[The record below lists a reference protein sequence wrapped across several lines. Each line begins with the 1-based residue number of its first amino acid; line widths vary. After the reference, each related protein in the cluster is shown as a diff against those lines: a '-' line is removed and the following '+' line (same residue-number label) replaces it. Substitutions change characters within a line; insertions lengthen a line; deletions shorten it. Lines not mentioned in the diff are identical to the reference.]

1 MWVPKPELGNQINIH
16 GSQNIG
22 IGGFPRVSYNPYF
35 SSPSLIVLALF
46 SSFVR
51 TIIGLMDSRVYSS
64 FSLRNTL
71 CPILALGALFL
82 LCGCGT
88 TRIRS
93 ATQQLLSSAAVDS
106 TISQIDFRDLAG
118 KKVFLDTKY
127 MRAVKGV
134 GFVNADYI
142 TSSLRQQMMAAELL
156 LQDKLEDAEY
166 VVEARVGALGTNRH
180 EVTYGMPQNA
190 SLTNMIN
197 TASSMVPTMPSVP
210 TLPEMSFAKKNDER
224 ASAKI
229 SVFAYHRES
238 KRAVW
243 QSGVSQATSTA
254 KDTWIFGAGP
264 FQSGSIYNGTQ
275 FAGNKI
281 RLPFLKKN
289 AEKNRISLVN
299 YEEEVHFKEV
309 DEVAKKPPAEKPPEK

>member
-1 MWVPKPELGNQINIH
+1 MDY
-16 GSQNIG
+16 
-22 IGGFPRVSYNPYF
+22 RV
-35 SSPSLIVLALF
+35 L
-46 SSFVR
+46 
-51 TIIGLMDSRVYSS
+51 S
-64 FSLRNTL
+64 FSRQNAL
-71 CPILALGALFL
+71 CRVFALVMLPL

-88 TRIRS
+88 TRSRS
-93 ATQQLLSSAAVDS
+93 ATEQLLSSDAVDS
-106 TISQIDFRDLAG
+106 AISQIDFRDLSG

-127 MRAVKGV
+127 LRTVKGV

-156 LQDKLEDAEY
+156 LQDKLEEADY
-166 VVEARVGALGTNRH
+166 VVEARVGALGANSH

-190 SLTNMIN
+190 ALTTAIN
-197 TASSMVPTMPSVP
+197 TAASMVPTMPAIP
-210 TLPEMSFAKKNDER
+210 ALPEISFAKKSDER

-229 SVFAYHRES
+229 IVFAYHRES

-254 KDTWIFGAGP
+254 KDVWIFGAGP
-264 FQSGSIYNGTQ
+264 FQSGTIYDGPQ

-281 RLPFLKKN
+281 SLPFLKKR
-289 AEKNRISLVN
+289 AKKNRISLVS

-309 DEVAKKPPAEKPPEK
+309 DEVAKKPPSEKPTEK

>member
-1 MWVPKPELGNQINIH
+1 MDY
-16 GSQNIG
+16 
-22 IGGFPRVSYNPYF
+22 RV
-35 SSPSLIVLALF
+35 L
-46 SSFVR
+46 
-51 TIIGLMDSRVYSS
+51 SS

-71 CPILALGALFL
+71 RSILALGMIFL

-88 TRIRS
+88 TLSRS
-93 ATQQLLSSAAVDS
+93 ATEQLLSSDAVDRS
-106 TISQIDFRDLAG
+106 ISQIDFRDLSG

-127 MRAVKGV
+127 LKTVKGV

-142 TSSLRQQMMAAELL
+142 TSSLRQQMMAAGLL
-156 LQDKLEDAEY
+156 LQDKLEAADY
-166 VVEARVGALGTNRH
+166 VVEARVGALGANSH

-190 SLTNMIN
+190 SLTTMIN
-197 TASSMVPTMPSVP
+197 TASSMVPTMPAIP
-210 TLPEMSFAKKNDER
+210 ALPEISFAKKNDER

-229 SVFAYHRES
+229 IVFAYHRES

-254 KDTWIFGAGP
+254 KDIWIFGAGP
-264 FQSGSIYNGTQ
+264 FQSGTIYDGTQ

-281 RLPFLKKN
+281 GLPFLKKRD
-289 AEKNRISLVN
+289 EKNRISLVN

-309 DEVAKKPPAEKPPEK
+309 DEAAKESPAEKPPEK